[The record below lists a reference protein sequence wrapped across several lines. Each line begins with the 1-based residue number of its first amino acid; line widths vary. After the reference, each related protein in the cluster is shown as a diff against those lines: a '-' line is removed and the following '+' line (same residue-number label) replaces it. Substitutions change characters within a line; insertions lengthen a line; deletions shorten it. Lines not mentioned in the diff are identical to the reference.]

1 MPPTAFATTAAW
13 EPNGATAPWART
25 AWIADLGGRHYAQ
38 TPAATPLMV
47 IAMMEDPAPSIPAA
61 AASAPTAG
69 IAELG
74 RHHTATRRTAT
85 IHTIRTIRIIRT
97 RRTATRRTATIR
109 GTPTIRIRTA
119 TIRTST
125 RQDKPAQ
132 TRVQSQMTMTATT
145 AAPEASFTCALS
157 EPTALTAD
165 LGRHLGTPTV
175 RTATIHTA
183 TRLAQRDKPAQTRVI
198 SSSPTVTAT
207 TAGPDPSILSA
218 ASGPT
223 ATTATTAE
231 SPAPMRRTAAC
242 SGLMVLALFRA
253 AFAQENPTS
262 AVTLPKRRR
271 TARKHA
277 AHGAAQ

>member
-1 MPPTAFATTAAW
+1 MPLTVTATMVGPDPSMHTAASGPTAATAAL
-13 EPNGATAPWART
+13 GRRTSTTRT
-25 AWIADLGGRHYAQ
+25 ATFR
-38 TPAATPLMV
+38 
-47 IAMMEDPAPSIPAA
+47 
-61 AASAPTAG
+61 
-69 IAELG
+69 
-74 RHHTATRRTAT
+74 TATFRTAT
-85 IHTIRTIRIIRT
+85 IHT
-97 RRTATRRTATIR
+97 ATRLGQR
-109 GTPTIRIRTA
+109 
-119 TIRTST
+119 
-125 RQDKPAQ
+125 DKPAQ
-132 TRVQSQMTMTATT
+132 TRVSSSQMTITATT
-145 AAPEASFTCALS
+145 AAPEASFSGALS

-165 LGRHLGTPTV
+165 LGRHLG
-175 RTATIHTA
+175 RHTITFQQHTF
-183 TRLAQRDKPAQTRVI
+183 TLHILTFQVPPAQTRVI

-262 AVTLPKRRR
+262 AVILPKRRE
-271 TARKHA
+271 TARTHA